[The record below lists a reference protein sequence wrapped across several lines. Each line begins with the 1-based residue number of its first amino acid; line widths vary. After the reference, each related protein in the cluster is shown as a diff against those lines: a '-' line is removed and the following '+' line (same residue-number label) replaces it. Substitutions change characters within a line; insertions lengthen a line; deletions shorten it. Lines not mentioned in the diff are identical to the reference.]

1 MNEYL
6 YEGPVLQ
13 FDEVIDRHYKA
24 TTWAISEKKARSNLT
39 YRWKRKWDFRQIQ
52 LSDCPEQ
59 LRNFEVLYGL

>member
-39 YRWKRKWDFRQIQ
+39 YRWKKKM
-52 LSDCPEQ
+52 
-59 LRNFEVLYGL
+59 GLPPNTIIRLPGTIKKL

>member
-13 FDEVIDRHYKA
+13 FDEVIDRYYKA

-39 YRWKRKWDFRQIQ
+39 YRWKKKM
-52 LSDCPEQ
+52 
-59 LRNFEVLYGL
+59 GLPPNTIIRLPGTIKKL